1 MMGHRLLFPTLLCSL
16 VGLTACANDQLVVQP
31 TATPF
36 NAAKPAQD
44 INAIIEA
51 DMVQFPQWLK
61 QLESDAIKRGIRS
74 QTWQTA
80 TPFMRLNPEVIA
92 LDQQQPE
99 FTQTFWT
106 YLTKRMNDLRVQAGK
121 IQQYRYQKLLEQL
134 QRDTGLPPEILIA
147 FWGLETNYGTYLG
160 NFSTLEALT
169 TLAHDPRRSDFFRK
183 ELLAALMIIDQGHI
197 SAKNMKG
204 SWAGAIGQVQ
214 FMPSV
219 FLKHA
224 RDGDNDQ
231 KIDLWNSTEDAL
243 TSAAIFLKASGWQAD
258 TAWGQEVILPKNF
271 NYALADGQTQYS
283 HDQLQQLDIHPVSSH
298 GWRSSSS
305 AQLIVPAGHT
315 GPAFVTY
322 ANFAVIKKWNRST
335 HYALSVG
342 LLADRIGQ
350 GQSLS
355 MKAPNDSKPWPRDFT
370 RQLQQRLNDL
380 GYDVGKVDGW
390 LGSNTIRALRQF
402 QQSKGLIADGY
413 PDIQTRQALE
423 LVD

>member
-1 MMGHRLLFPTLLCSL
+1 MEQRFLIPTLLCSL
-16 VGLTACANDQLVVQP
+16 MGLTACANDQLIGSAPSAANPLPNKTLVTES
-31 TATPF
+31 TAT
-36 NAAKPAQD
+36 NHD
-44 INAIIEA
+44 IS
-51 DMVQFPQWLK
+51 FPLWLK
-61 QLESDAIKRGIRS
+61 QLEADAMKRGIHAP
-74 QTWQTA
+74 TWQA
-80 TPFMRLNPEVIA
+80 ALPYLKLNPEIIQ

-106 YLTKRMNDLRVQAGK
+106 YLSKRMNDLRVQAGK
-121 IQQYRYQKLLEQL
+121 IQQYRYQRLLEQISAEY
-134 QRDTGLPPEILIA
+134 GLPPEILIS
-147 FWGLETNYGTYLG
+147 FWGLETNYGHYLG

-197 SAKNMKG
+197 SVKNMKG

-243 TSAAIFLKASGWQAD
+243 TSAAAFLKASGWQANV
-258 TAWGQEVILPKNF
+258 AWGQEVTLPKGF
-271 NYALADGQTQYS
+271 DYALADGQTTYQNE
-283 HDQLQQLDIHPVSSH
+283 QLQQMGIHPVATT
-298 GWRSSSS
+298 GWRSTTP

-342 LLADRIGQ
+342 LLADRIGL

-355 MKAPNDSKPWPRDFT
+355 VKAPNDSKPWPRDFT
-370 RQLQQRLNDL
+370 RQLQQRLTDL
-380 GYDVGKVDGW
+380 GYDVGKIDGW
-390 LGSNTIRALRQF
+390 LGSNTTRALRQF
-402 QQSKGLIADGY
+402 QQSKGFIADGY
-413 PDIQTRQALE
+413 PDAQTRNALE
-423 LVD
+423 LRD